1 MLYTNYTNYPTADK
15 SFDFYSLYSIQ
26 LSACSLSIV
35 ALECFKL
42 FFKLLHICIYQLY
55 SSCSY
60 MHACPNA
67 CTRSFCVFKKSSV
80 VAAPNPKMEAVHE
93 YASFCSS
100 LYSTAGG
107 ISQRTKELFI
117 VVRVVWLKLF
127 LCYFLLLVLCFFFS
141 CIFHLL
147 CRSYIVFLQKR
158 SFMASSYDT
167 AIHSLSRGS
176 TRWPHRDT
184 KVPHS

>member
-26 LSACSLSIV
+26 LFACSLSIV

-55 SSCSY
+55 SSCSC

-80 VAAPNPKMEAVHE
+80 VAAPNPKMEAVHK

-107 ISQRTKELFI
+107 ISQRTKELFVSYKGCQAK
-117 VVRVVWLKLF
+117 VVFVLLF
-127 LCYFLLLVLCFFFS
+127 AACFVPFF
-141 CIFHLL
+141 
-147 CRSYIVFLQKR
+147 
-158 SFMASSYDT
+158 
-167 AIHSLSRGS
+167 
-176 TRWPHRDT
+176 
-184 KVPHS
+184 